1 MTGDR
6 GTLATAL
13 RKPTARALM
22 AVCLV
27 LVLGM
32 CFSADGAFFRWP
44 THRDMLRQVAVYGL
58 LACGMTPVILT
69 AGIDLAVGSI
79 VAVCAVAVAKLII
92 FHGVD
97 PSLAILLVLAFGTSL
112 GAVSGALI
120 ARFRVQPFVVTLA
133 LMVLARG
140 LAKQISGGQKVTAY
154 AAGLSSGDA
163 KQLLP
168 WLDARVVGDQLAV
181 VTVIMIACAFF
192 TWVLLRRTRLG
203 RHIYAVGGNPEA
215 ARLAGVP
222 VGRTLLAAYA
232 YCALCAAIAGIC
244 QAAQETQGDP
254 DTAMGYELDAI
265 AMVVIGGTSLM
276 GGRGGVGLTMLGVL
290 TIGWLQK
297 ILSLNAV
304 PEASR
309 LMATGVILVGAV
321 LFQRRGEHH

>member
-1 MTGDR
+1 MNLRELWDR
-6 GTLATAL
+6 PL
-13 RKPTARALM
+13 ARAWM
-22 AVCLV
+22 AVALV
-27 LVLGM
+27 GVLGC
-32 CFSADGAFFRWP
+32 CFHADGAFFRWP

-79 VAVCAVAVAKLII
+79 VAVSAVAAAKLII
-92 FHGVD
+92 FGGVD
-97 PSLAILLVLAFGTSL
+97 PVLAAGVVSL
-112 GAVSGALI
+112 GGLALGGLSGAVI
-120 ARFRVQPFVVTLA
+120 AKFRVQPFVVTLA
-133 LMVLARG
+133 MMVLARG
-140 LAKQISGGQKVTAY
+140 LAKQLSGGQKVTAY
-154 AAGLSSGDA
+154 AAGLSPTEATG
-163 KQLLP
+163 LLTG
-168 WLDARVVGDQLAV
+168 LDTRLLGDQLAT
-181 VTVIMIACAFF
+181 VTAIMIACAIF

-222 VGRTLLAAYA
+222 VGWTIFWVYA
-232 YCALCAAIAGIC
+232 YCGLCAAIAGLC

-276 GGRGGVGLTMLGVL
+276 GGRGGVGLTVLGVL

-309 LMATGVILVGAV
+309 LMATGVILIGAI
-321 LFQRRGEHH
+321 LFQRRKHA